1 MIMIKIMINDEGR
14 VQKSNLWC
22 HKMLLVLVL
31 VLFYS
36 KSEFYDSNKYSFRRC
51 AIVLHIH
58 KEHLDTM
65 SLIDIANDFVKDSDH
80 RMHVFGQ
87 FHQSDM
93 RTCLPALTKSIGIQV
108 DMNKTS

>member
-1 MIMIKIMINDEGR
+1 
-14 VQKSNLWC
+14 
-22 HKMLLVLVL
+22 
-31 VLFYS
+31 
-36 KSEFYDSNKYSFRRC
+36 
-51 AIVLHIH
+51 
-58 KEHLDTM
+58 M